1 MKAAAKSTFSR
12 PLTIL
17 NGLLFLVWA
26 VALVSWIAIEGMRYQ
41 DLESDQ
47 LRRQQA
53 KATDVLARAQE
64 ETLAVASLLR
74 GNQLIIEGLQ
84 VTDHNKLLDTATPL
98 LNLPYVQLVNV
109 YHSDGKL
116 EVQAHKPEVFGQ
128 TDELFTWLTSDAF
141 RGKTPKTIA
150 AMVGKHRYL
159 LTGASIDDLNGL
171 AGYVVVGTLLESE
184 FAAKLEKA
192 TGVKATILIVPI
204 DKGAVDTAPPRSDKL
219 QPLVL
224 SDTLTAAGLLVEL
237 DDPVNE
243 IHQSWR
249 QTLMMGV
256 VSLSVAGAFMLTVAF
271 ISSRALGR
279 SERKLMLARDE
290 ARAAS
295 QLKSELLSREEDQR
309 RRLDLL
315 IRCSSVG
322 SYEWDAL
329 GRKAVYSQRLI
340 EMLGYPPD
348 ADTSQWKAAQ
358 LIDPRD
364 RETVAQR
371 YASLLDPT
379 LGKELVSQAEPSD
392 FRLIAADGHVVWVHS
407 DAISVRDSA
416 GAAQKFMAS
425 FIDITPL
432 LAAEEDT
439 RMALVRQQQ
448 LNELRSRF
456 VAMTSHEFRT
466 PLAAIL
472 SSAELLKYYGARLP
486 DAEKDLIVDNIEAG
500 VKRMTL
506 MLDRILNIGK
516 AEAGMLE
523 FKPSTIDLRAVCDAI
538 VENAKQQQ
546 PQQACSVATDFDFDA
561 SEGLYDEKL
570 LRHIFDNL
578 LSNALKYSPKG
589 GVIRFEVRRDAHNMV
604 FQVHDRGIGIP
615 ADEIADLFSTFHR
628 ASNVGNIPGTGLGLA
643 IVKNSVDLHG
653 GTIQATST
661 LGQGTCFTVRL
672 QATSN
677 K

>member
-26 VALVSWIAIEGMRYQ
+26 VALISWIAIEGMRYQ
-41 DLESDQ
+41 DLESEQ
-47 LRRQQA
+47 LRRQQS
-53 KATDVLARAQE
+53 KANDVLARAQE
-64 ETLAVASLLR
+64 ETLAVANLLR
-74 GNQLIIEGLQ
+74 GNQLVIEGLQ
-84 VTDHNKLLDTATPL
+84 FTDHNKLLDTATPL
-98 LNLPYVQLVNV
+98 LNLPYVQLVNI
-109 YHSDGKL
+109 YHPDGKL

-128 TDELFTWLTSDAF
+128 TDELFAWLTSAAF
-141 RGKTPKTIA
+141 RGKAPRTIA

-159 LTGASIDDLNGL
+159 LTGASIDDLNGP
-171 AGYVVVGTLLESE
+171 AGYVVVGTLLENE

-192 TGVKATILIVPI
+192 TGVKANILIVPV
-204 DKGAVDTAPPRSDKL
+204 DKSAVDATPPRSDKL

-224 SDTLTAAGLLVEL
+224 PDMLTAAGLLVEL

-249 QTLMMGV
+249 QTLLMGV
-256 VSLSVAGAFMLTVAF
+256 VSLSVAGAFMLAVAF
-271 ISSRALGR
+271 ISSRALSR

-329 GRKAVYSQRLI
+329 GRKAIYSPRLI
-340 EMLGYPPD
+340 EMLGYP
-348 ADTSQWKAAQ
+348 ADTDTSKWRAAQ

-364 RETVAQR
+364 RESVAKR
-371 YASLLDPT
+371 YASLLEPT
-379 LGKELVSQAEPSD
+379 QDEDLVSQVEPTD
-392 FRLIAADGHVVWVHS
+392 FRLIGADNRVIWVHS

-416 GAAQKFMAS
+416 GIAQKFMAS

-466 PLAAIL
+466 PLATIL
-472 SSAELLKYYGARLP
+472 SSAELLKYYGTRLP
-486 DAEKDLIVDNIEAG
+486 DTEKVLIVDNIEAG

-506 MLDRILNIGK
+506 MLDKILNIGK
-516 AEAGMLE
+516 AQAGMLD
-523 FKPSTIDLRAVCDAI
+523 FKPSTIDLRAVCEAV
-538 VENAKQQQ
+538 VEQAKLQHAQQG
-546 PQQACSVATDFDFDA
+546 CIVATDFDFEE

-578 LSNALKYSPKG
+578 LSNALKYSHKG
-589 GVIRFEVRRDAHNMV
+589 GLVRFWVRRDAHHMV
-604 FQVHDRGIGIP
+604 FQVRDSGIGIP
-615 ADEIADLFSTFHR
+615 EDEIADLFSTFHR
-628 ASNVGNIPGTGLGLA
+628 ASNVGDIPGTGLGLA

-653 GTIQATST
+653 GTIQATSSP
-661 LGQGTCFTVRL
+661 GQGTCFTVRL
-672 QATSN
+672 
-677 K
+677 

>member
-26 VALVSWIAIEGMRYQ
+26 VALISWIAIEGLRYQ

-47 LRRQQA
+47 LRRQQT

-64 ETLAVASLLR
+64 ETLAVANLLR
-74 GNQLIIEGLQ
+74 NNQLIIEGLQ
-84 VTDHNKLLDTATPL
+84 VTDHNKLLDTTTPL
-98 LNLPYVQLVNV
+98 LNLPYVQLVNI
-109 YHSDGKL
+109 YHSDGTL
-116 EVQAHKPEVFGQ
+116 EVQAHRPEVFGQ
-128 TDELFTWLTSDAF
+128 TDELFTWMTGNAL
-141 RGKTPKTIA
+141 RNKTPRTIA
-150 AMVGKHRYL
+150 ATVGKHRYL

-192 TGVKATILIVPI
+192 TGVKANILIVP
-204 DKGAVDTAPPRSDKL
+204 VDQGSPEATPARSDKL
-219 QPLVL
+219 QALTLP
-224 SDTLTAAGLLVEL
+224 DTLTAAGLLVEL

-249 QTLMMGV
+249 QTLLMGV
-256 VSLSVAGAFMLTVAF
+256 VTLSVAGAFMLAVAF
-271 ISSRALGR
+271 ISSRALSR
-279 SERKLMLARDE
+279 SERKLLQARDE

-329 GRKAVYSQRLI
+329 GRKAIYSPRLI

-348 ADTSQWKAAQ
+348 TDTSGWRAAQ

-364 RETVAQR
+364 RESVAQR
-371 YASLLDPT
+371 YASLLEPAHND
-379 LGKELVSQAEPSD
+379 ELVSQAEPSD
-392 FRLIAADGHVVWVHS
+392 FRLLASDGRVIWVHS
-407 DAISVRDSA
+407 DAISVRDS
-416 GAAQKFMAS
+416 GGMAQKFMAS

-432 LAAEEDT
+432 LVAEEDT
-439 RMALVRQQQ
+439 RTALVRQQQ

-466 PLAAIL
+466 PLATIL
-472 SSAELLKYYGARLP
+472 SSAELLKYYGTRLP
-486 DAEKDLIVDNIEAG
+486 DTEKGAIVDSIEAG
-500 VKRMTL
+500 VKRMTQ
-506 MLDRILNIGK
+506 MLDKILNIGR

-523 FKPSTIDLRAVCDAI
+523 FKPSAIDLRAVCEAI
-538 VENAKQQQ
+538 VDNAKLQQ
-546 PQQACSVATDFDFDA
+546 PQQGCIVTTDFDFEE
-561 SEGLYDEKL
+561 SEGVYDEKL

-578 LSNALKYSPKG
+578 LSNALKYSPTG
-589 GVIRFEVRRDAHNMV
+589 GVVRFWVRRDDEHMV
-604 FQVHDRGIGIP
+604 FQVRDNGIGIP
-615 ADEIADLFSTFHR
+615 EDEIADLFSTFHR

-653 GTIQATST
+653 GTIQATSSPE
-661 LGQGTCFTVRL
+661 QGTCFTVRL
-672 QATSN
+672 
-677 K
+677 

>member
-1 MKAAAKSTFSR
+1 MKATAKSTFSR

-26 VALVSWIAIEGMRYQ
+26 VAMVSWITIEGLRYQ
-41 DLESDQ
+41 ELEADQ
-47 LRRQQA
+47 LRRQQT
-53 KATDVLARAQE
+53 KANDVLARAQE
-64 ETLAVASLLR
+64 ETLAVTNLLR

-98 LNLPYVQLVNV
+98 LNLPYVQLVNI

-128 TDELFTWLTSDAF
+128 TDELFTWLTSDRF
-141 RGKTPKTIA
+141 RGKTPKTVA
-150 AMVGKHRYL
+150 TMVDKQRYL

-171 AGYVVVGTLLESE
+171 AGYVVVGTLLESG

-192 TGVKATILIVPI
+192 TGVKANILIVP
-204 DKGAVDTAPPRSDKL
+204 AEQSTASITPPRSDKL
-219 QPLVL
+219 QALALPE
-224 SDTLTAAGLLVEL
+224 TLTASGLLVEL

-256 VSLSVAGAFMLTVAF
+256 VSLSVAGAFMLAVAF
-271 ISSRALGR
+271 ISSRALSR
-279 SERKLMLARDE
+279 SERKLMHARDE

-295 QLKSELLSREEDQR
+295 QLKSEMLSREEDQR

-315 IRCSSVG
+315 IRCSNVG

-329 GRKAVYSQRLI
+329 ARKASYSPRLI

-348 ADTSQWKAAQ
+348 TDTSQWRAAQ

-364 RETVAQR
+364 RQEVSQR
-371 YASLLDPT
+371 YASLLEPANDN
-379 LGKELVSQAEPSD
+379 EMVSQVESSD
-392 FRLIAADGHVVWVHS
+392 FRLIGVDERVIWVHS

-416 GAAQKFMAS
+416 GVAQKFMAS

-439 RMALVRQQQ
+439 RMALMRQQQ

-466 PLAAIL
+466 PLATIL

-486 DAEKDLIVDNIEAG
+486 DSEKGIIVDSIEAG
-500 VKRMTL
+500 VKRMTQ
-506 MLDRILNIGK
+506 MLDKILNIGR

-523 FKPSTIDLRAVCDAI
+523 FKPSTINLRDVCEAI
-538 VENAKQQQ
+538 VENAKLQQ
-546 PQQACSVATDFDFDA
+546 PQQGCIVTTDFDFEEA
-561 SEGLYDEKL
+561 EGFYDEKL

-589 GVIRFEVRRDAHNMV
+589 GVVRFWVRRDADKMV
-604 FQVHDRGIGIP
+604 FQVHDSGIGIP
-615 ADEIADLFSTFHR
+615 ADEIGDLFSSFHR
-628 ASNVGNIPGTGLGLA
+628 ASNVGDIPGTGLGLA

-661 LGQGTCFTVRL
+661 LGQGTSFTVRL
-672 QATSN
+672 
-677 K
+677 